1 MGSSKDRGS
10 FTNIS
15 VEEHFSVS
23 QSSPGGQFAGPTE
36 QISTAAEAL
45 IGRSTTLTEAL
56 KAAAMNVG
64 HKPVETTDVAAIK
77 EVESRAIGDNIEG
90 DRGGVTAVASE
101 AVARNEK
108 IDKKGE
114 KTNLQDVIAETD
126 VKVTRDKSVS
136 SEDAEAV
143 VQAELNHSHRIIP
156 GGVAESV
163 AAAYKLNHDP
173 SL

>member
-1 MGSSKDRGS
+1 MCIHLKQY
-10 FTNIS
+10 
-15 VEEHFSVS
+15 V
-23 QSSPGGQFAGPTE
+23 GPTE

-64 HKPVETTDVAAIK
+64 HKPVESTDVAAIK
-77 EVESRAIGDNIEG
+77 EVEARAIGDDIKG
-90 DRGGVTAVASE
+90 DGGGVTAVASE
-101 AVARNEK
+101 AVVRNEK
-108 IDKKGE
+108 IDKRDE
-114 KTNLQDVIAETD
+114 KTNLSDVFAEID
-126 VKVTRDKSVS
+126 VKVTRDKTVT

-143 VQAELNHSHRIIP
+143 VQAELNHSPYNHIIP